1 MRTALVFLLS
11 AVTAVV
17 LGTIGAYAPYGAT
30 DSAPA
35 PVTLTSADQAAH
47 DTFGGP
53 NGAVKLSDDPA
64 VSAGVCRTFV
74 GTVTVTQ
81 CVPLSSPD
89 GAVLVGQVEE
99 DGSARYADGLVFDAE
114 DKHFRG

>member
-35 PVTLTSADQAAH
+35 PVTLTSADQGAH

-64 VSAGVCRTFV
+64 VSAGVCRDYGSHVECAPLLSPSGAPMV
-74 GTVTVTQ
+74 GK
-81 CVPLSSPD
+81 
-89 GAVLVGQVEE
+89 VEE
-99 DGSARYADGLVFDAE
+99 DGSAGYADGLVFDAE
-114 DKHFRG
+114 DKNFRG